1 MQKEKEKKTTPKEC
15 LEDLISRTFDEVKQ
29 RMCDDYCRYT
39 SGKSDNEIDELWD
52 SEICNACPLNEL

>member
-1 MQKEKEKKTTPKEC
+1 MQKEEKKKKPKEC

-39 SGKSDNEIDELWD
+39 SGKDVDEIEDLWD
-52 SEICNACPLNEL
+52 SEICNACPLNRL